1 MERGT
6 RLGRY
11 LARALLVP
19 AVLAA
24 ALLGGAMPA
33 AAHAVVTGSDP
44 RGDAVLSTPPD
55 HVTVTFSEAV
65 GLSAHALRVLDPEGR
80 PVHTG
85 SPGHA
90 DGKAE
95 TVRVELAD
103 GLAQGTYTVSWRATS
118 ADSHAI
124 SGAFV
129 FSVGAP
135 SRDGAAPAAGPNVN
149 GAVDLL
155 QDIGRYVAYA
165 GLSLLLGVA
174 VFGLVC
180 WPGALAVRAVRRL
193 LSAGWWALAG
203 STLVLLVARAAWESG
218 GGPSGPLDPRLLWD
232 TVSSRQGLALV
243 VRLAL
248 LPVAAVGLK
257 RWVRAGRAGRAE
269 WVGGAVL
276 AAGLAGTWAASD
288 HASAGVQVPVAMVSS
303 VVHLLA
309 MSVWLGGLAALFVAL
324 ARAPLDT
331 PVPDAAVVRFSRLA
345 LGSVAALAVSGVYQS
360 WRGLGSWEALATPYG
375 RILLVKVGVVAA
387 MLAVAA
393 YSRSWTR
400 RSVPVP
406 VEQPVP
412 VDEPVPVPAGD
423 GPRPLRDGPGPLPEG
438 AAGSGEQGS
447 GDTGSGET
455 GPRPAARRRG
465 LRRSAAAEAL
475 IGAVV
480 LVATTVL
487 TGTQP
492 GRADAEKVTASRVT
506 GWPDVNL
513 VAMPFDTGGAGITG
527 SGRIQITLEPSRV
540 GRNAVE
546 AVVLGADGGFVSAP
560 ELRLTFTHAEDGIGP
575 LDAELVD
582 RGSHWS
588 SDTLTLPVAGTWT
601 MRATVRTS
609 DLDQVTVEKTVEV
622 VR

>member
-11 LARALLVP
+11 LACALLVP

-24 ALLGGAMPA
+24 ALLAGATPA
-33 AAHAVVTGSDP
+33 AAHAVVTASDP
-44 RGDAVLSTPPD
+44 RRDSVLTTPPD

-65 GLSAHALRVLDPEGR
+65 GLSANALRVLDPEGR

-135 SRDGAAPAAGPNVN
+135 SRDGAASDTEPNGN

-155 QDIGRYVAYA
+155 QGIGRYVAYA

-203 STLVLLVARAAWESG
+203 STLLLLVARAAWESG
-218 GGPSGPLDPRLLWD
+218 GDSSGPFDPRLLWD
-232 TVSSRQGLALV
+232 TVGSRQGLALT

-248 LPVAAVGLK
+248 LPVAAVALK
-257 RWVRAGRAGRAE
+257 RWVRAGPAGRAE

-276 AAGLAGTWAASD
+276 AAGLAGTWAVSD

-331 PVPDAAVVRFSRLA
+331 PVPGAAVVRFSRLA

-375 RILLVKVGVVAA
+375 RILLVKTGVVAA

-393 YSRSWTR
+393 YSRNRTR

-406 VEQPVP
+406 VEETVP
-412 VDEPVPVPAGD
+412 VEEPVPVPAG
-423 GPRPLRDGPGPLPEG
+423 GGPGRGVGAFRVRGAPLPEG
-438 AAGSGEQGS
+438 AAGSAEPGS
-447 GDTGSGET
+447 VET
-455 GPRPAARRRG
+455 GPRPAAWRRG
-465 LRRSAAAEAL
+465 LRRSVAAEAL
-475 IGAVV
+475 LGAVV
-480 LVATTVL
+480 LVVTTVL

-492 GRADAEKVTASRVT
+492 GRADAETVTASRVT

-527 SGRIQITLEPSRV
+527 SGKIQITLEPSRV

-575 LDAELVD
+575 LDAGLVD

-609 DLDQVTVEKTVEV
+609 ELDQVTVEKTVEV